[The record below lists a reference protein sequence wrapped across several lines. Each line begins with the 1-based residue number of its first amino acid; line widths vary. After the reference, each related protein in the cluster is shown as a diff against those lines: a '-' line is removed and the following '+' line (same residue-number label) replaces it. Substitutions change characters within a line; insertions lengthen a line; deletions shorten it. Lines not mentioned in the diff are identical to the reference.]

1 MRSSF
6 PRGTVYYAI
15 QVDSY
20 FCVCGQNEVV
30 WKKATEQYFTVSLF
44 IRLYE
49 VVLTFKSVSENL
61 WCDHLN
67 ESY

>member
-1 MRSSF
+1 M
-6 PRGTVYYAI
+6 
-15 QVDSY
+15 
-20 FCVCGQNEVV
+20 V
-30 WKKATEQYFTVSLF
+30 WKKATEQDFTVSLF

>member
-1 MRSSF
+1 M
-6 PRGTVYYAI
+6 
-15 QVDSY
+15 
-20 FCVCGQNEVV
+20 V